1 MEHVRAVCARTRD
14 TVARNAKFNGSVE
27 RLFEVERRLEGNALA
42 ALDAS
47 TLADL
52 GEAAERALDALD
64 GWRAASVT
72 NRMKGRDADVE
83 HTLAELCARG
93 AEVAAEAKR
102 APRGETSDVVVPPI
116 PAVPERDAVAF
127 TSSSTDPPPFPPTIP
142 TPMRRH
148 SPAAETAAAARPT
161 AEAVPEIRR
170 GGAAPSAAAAADA
183 NAAYTA
189 ALEAEASGHA
199 NVALERLCEAAELGH
214 AAAATRAATA
224 LMTSEGTGRLRA
236 PDDSRR
242 AARYLRV
249 AVAAGDADAMNALGA
264 MLLHGDEKAT
274 GEARDLE
281 AAARLFA
288 EAGARGCAAADYNL
302 AACLE
307 AGAGVAEDA
316 GRAKSLFRRALS
328 LGVFRAHLP
337 LGRLA
342 LRHDADLGAA
352 ARHFSAVSGD
362 VPGDVSAERLETLG
376 IGEEDVA
383 EATFCLADAT
393 ERAADVGLAR
403 LERRRASGMVPVD
416 EKRLEA
422 LREDAGEPGRTASS
436 RNERACSN
444 EASAS
449 DLCLHGDADDAAAR
463 RDATRRILATSEDA
477 EEDANAAGDL
487 VRRVAN
493 ARERA
498 RALMRRAAELGD
510 GRAAFRVG
518 VSLWRP
524 TAALG
529 CREETFAAR
538 EAAAT
543 WIARGAAAGCGAAY
557 AWLGDAAKLG
567 ACRLDGVSDGKTAR
581 ALYAR
586 AARLGDAKGARR
598 LAALEEKA
606 WSEAKAAGRLRVYPT
621 APPEAW
627 RRRVPP
633 EWVDETIAGR
643 PVAQAA
649 AR

>member
-1 MEHVRAVCARTRD
+1 MEHFRAVCARTRD

-27 RLFEVERRLEGNALA
+27 RLFDVERRLGGNAVA

-52 GEAAERALDALD
+52 GEAAERALHALGD
-64 GWRAASVT
+64 WRAASVT
-72 NRMKGRDADVE
+72 NRMKGHDADVE
-83 HTLAELCARG
+83 SALAELCARG
-93 AEVAAEAKR
+93 VEVVAEAER
-102 APRGETSDVVVPPI
+102 APRGETSDIVVPAI
-116 PAVPERDAVAF
+116 PAVPERDAVVS

-148 SPAAETAAAARPT
+148 PPASAAAAAHPRT
-161 AEAVPEIRR
+161 EAVPEIPR
-170 GGAAPSAAAAADA
+170 GGAALSTAAAADA

-189 ALEAEASGHA
+189 ALESEASGHTHI
-199 NVALERLCEAAELGH
+199 ALERLCEAAELGH

-307 AGAGVAEDA
+307 AGAGVEKDAEK
-316 GRAKSLFRRALS
+316 AKSLFRRALS

-543 WIARGAAAGCGAAY
+543 WVARGAAKGCGAAY
-557 AWLGDAAKLG
+557 AWLGDVAMLG
-567 ACRLDGVSDGKTAR
+567 ACRLDGVSDDKTAR

-643 PVAQAA
+643 PFAA
-649 AR
+649 AAAQ

>member
-1 MEHVRAVCARTRD
+1 MEHFRAVCARTRD

-27 RLFEVERRLEGNALA
+27 RLFDVERRLGGNAVA

-52 GEAAERALDALD
+52 GEAAERALHALGD
-64 GWRAASVT
+64 WRAASVT
-72 NRMKGRDADVE
+72 NRMKGHDADVE
-83 HTLAELCARG
+83 SALAELCARG
-93 AEVAAEAKR
+93 VEVVAEAER
-102 APRGETSDVVVPPI
+102 APRGETSDIFVPAI
-116 PAVPERDAVAF
+116 PAVPERDAVVS
-127 TSSSTDPPPFPPTIP
+127 TSSLTDPPPFPPTIP

-148 SPAAETAAAARPT
+148 PPASAAAAAHPRT
-161 AEAVPEIRR
+161 EAVPEIPR
-170 GGAAPSAAAAADA
+170 GGAALSTAAAADA

-189 ALEAEASGHA
+189 ALESEASGHTHI
-199 NVALERLCEAAELGH
+199 ALERLCEAAELGH

-249 AVAAGDADAMNALGA
+249 AVAAGDADAMNALGS
-264 MLLHGDEKAT
+264 MLLRDDEKAT
-274 GEARDLE
+274 GEARDRE
-281 AAARLFA
+281 AAVRLFA

-307 AGAGVAEDA
+307 AGAGVEKDAEK
-316 GRAKSLFRRALS
+316 AKSLFRRALS

-337 LGRLA
+337 LGYLA

-352 ARHFSAVSGD
+352 ARHFSAISGD
-362 VPGDVSAERLETLG
+362 VPGDVSAKRLEALG
-376 IGEEDVA
+376 IGEGDVA
-383 EATFCLADAT
+383 EATFCLADVS

-403 LERRRASGMVPVD
+403 LERVRASGAVQGLGVD
-416 EKRLEA
+416 EKRLAA
-422 LREDAGEPGRTASS
+422 LREDGGATYLSS
-436 RNERACSN
+436 ADD
-444 EASAS
+444 ATDDAS
-449 DLCLHGDADDAAAR
+449 DLCLDLCLDEAAAR
-463 RDATRRILATSEDA
+463 RDATLLVLATSSAD
-477 EEDANAAGDL
+477 EDANAAGDL
-487 VRRVAN
+487 VRQVAS

-498 RALMRRAAELGD
+498 RALTRRAAELGD

-543 WIARGAAAGCGAAY
+543 WVARGAAAGCGAAY
-557 AWLGDAAKLG
+557 AWLGDVAMRG
-567 ACRLDGVSDGKTAR
+567 ACRLDGVSDGTTAR

-643 PVAQAA
+643 PVAAA
-649 AR
+649 AAQ

>member
-199 NVALERLCEAAELGH
+199 HVALERLCEAAELGH

-543 WIARGAAAGCGAAY
+543 WVARGAAAGCGAAY
-557 AWLGDAAKLG
+557 AWLGDVAMRG
-567 ACRLDGVSDGKTAR
+567 ACRLDGVSDDKTAR

-643 PVAQAA
+643 PVAAA
-649 AR
+649 AAQ

>member
-199 NVALERLCEAAELGH
+199 HVALERLCEAAELGH

-543 WIARGAAAGCGAAY
+543 WVARGAAAGCGAAY
-557 AWLGDAAKLG
+557 AWLGDVAMRG
-567 ACRLDGVSDGKTAR
+567 ACRLDGVSDGTTAR

-643 PVAQAA
+643 PVAAA
-649 AR
+649 AAQ